1 MVRKEYETTEG
12 PYKAPPF
19 RSWVLIALITA
30 IGSDASIHAQNFLG
44 AGFHLTPPIRLSYTG
59 NANVNVTPLPGMA
72 GSLSYKKEWA
82 YRANK
87 KGYWEAGLT
96 TQGLRYYQVDYF
108 GDSLSIW
115 GDWVNAH
122 LGFPSIFFGA
132 GQAYKIGNSNSE
144 LSIGAEASLLLEQ
157 TLGEIGSRFFG
168 ISNGLREDRTGIFPL
183 FLRLNL
189 AYNHEFRFFKSAG
202 QLQVYTKLSF
212 QTLTK
217 GRQYIY
223 DEAQGVYQ
231 EGRYSVNSSEL
242 GIKFFAGLNDKKVP
256 AVRSGKIAS
265 GNVKLLF
272 SDRKTRFRLSIN
284 GQLSSPPPTVYHI
297 PQVDSFSVYGRK
309 FLMSNAQIG
318 VTAEFPFR
326 KHGLWAT
333 VVGLGIG
340 NRVVTMRFESDGR
353 FPSDNN
359 PINFE
364 RHISIGH
371 YLIGNIGIS
380 RRHALGRRILSHTLS
395 ASVVLPTEK
404 EYEYLGVPL
413 DFNNN
418 GNQLPPY
425 ENALL
430 EGWIDYDLGRAP
442 ILFGIEYNPEIVF
455 HSRHRTFLALGL
467 VVNYSGREVMAHGTF
482 KVTNRT
488 TTYYGAM
495 LQRFS
500 KLGVTLRVG
509 FEK

>member
-1 MVRKEYETTEG
+1 MIRKECETTEG
-12 PYKAPPF
+12 PSKAPPF
-19 RSWVLIALITA
+19 RSWVLFCVMAT
-30 IGSDASIHAQNFLG
+30 IGSHASLPAQSFLG
-44 AGFHLTPPIRLSYTG
+44 AGIHLTPPVNLDYTG
-59 NANVNVTPLPGMA
+59 NANVNVKPRPGLA
-72 GSLSYKKEWA
+72 WSLSYKKEWA

-87 KGYWEAGLT
+87 KWYWETGLT
-96 TQGLRYYQVDYF
+96 TQGLRYYQVNYH

-122 LGFPSIFFGA
+122 LGFPSILFGGGHA
-132 GQAYKIGNSNSE
+132 LKIGNSNSE

-157 TLGEIGSRFFG
+157 TLDGISSRFFG
-168 ISNGLREDRTGIFPL
+168 ISNGLREDRTGTDPL

-189 AYNHEFRFFKSAG
+189 AYNNEFRIFKTAG

-223 DEAQGVYQ
+223 DEEKGTYQ
-231 EGRYSVNSSEL
+231 EGRYSVNNSEL
-242 GIKFFAGLNDKKVP
+242 GIKFFACLNSKKVQSSRAGKTGAENPALLLSDKKT
-256 AVRSGKIAS
+256 R
-265 GNVKLLF
+265 LRF
-272 SDRKTRFRLSIN
+272 SMNSQF
-284 GQLSSPPPTVYHI
+284 SSPPQTVYHI

-309 FLMSNAQIG
+309 FLLSKAQIG
-318 VTAEFPFR
+318 LTAEFPFR

-333 VVGLGIG
+333 VIGLGIG
-340 NRVVTMRFESDGR
+340 NRGATMRFMSDGR

-359 PINFE
+359 PVNFE
-364 RHISIGH
+364 QHISIGY
-371 YLIGNIGIS
+371 YLISNIGIS
-380 RRHALGRRILSHTLS
+380 RRHTLGRRTMSHTLS
-395 ASVVLPTEK
+395 ASVVLPSEK
-404 EYEYLGVPL
+404 EYAYLGVPL
-413 DFNNN
+413 NFNNN

-425 ENALL
+425 ENAIL
-430 EGWIDYDLGRAP
+430 EGWIDYNLGRAP

-455 HSRHRTFLALGL
+455 KFRYRTFMALGL
-467 VVNYSGREVMAHGTF
+467 VANYSGREVIAHGTF
-482 KVTNRT
+482 EVTNQK

>member
-1 MVRKEYETTEG
+1 MVQQKCKNTEG
-12 PYKAPPF
+12 PSKAPPF
-19 RSWVLIALITA
+19 RFWVLISTMAT
-30 IGSDASIHAQNFLG
+30 IGSLSSLHAQSFLG
-44 AGFHLTPPIRLSYTG
+44 AGFHLTPPVSLDYTG
-59 NANVNVTPLPGMA
+59 NVNVNVTPRPGLA
-72 GSLSYKKEWA
+72 GSLIYKKEWE

-87 KGYWEAGLT
+87 KWYWETGLT

-115 GDWVNAH
+115 GDEVSQH
-122 LGFPSIFFGA
+122 TGFPSIFLGG
-132 GQAYKIGNSNSE
+132 GQALRLGDTNSE
-144 LSIGAEASLLLEQ
+144 LFIGAETSLLLEQ

-168 ISNGLREDRTGIFPL
+168 ISNGLREDRTGTFPL

-189 AYNHEFRFFKSAG
+189 AYNNEFRFFKTAG
-202 QLQVYTKLSF
+202 QLQLYTKLSF

-231 EGRYSVNSSEL
+231 EGRYSVNNSEL
-242 GIKFFAGLNDKKVP
+242 GIKFFACLNSKKIQTSRAGKTGGEYPGL
-256 AVRSGKIAS
+256 
-265 GNVKLLF
+265 LL
-272 SDRKTRFRLSIN
+272 SDRKTRLRLSLN
-284 GQLSSPPPTVYHI
+284 GQFSSPPQTVYHI
-297 PQVDSFSVYGRK
+297 PQVDSFSVYGRR

-318 VTAEFPFR
+318 LTAEFPFR

-333 VVGLGIG
+333 VIGLGLG
-340 NRVVTMRFESDGR
+340 NRVATMRFKSDGR

-359 PINFE
+359 PVNFE
-364 RHISIGH
+364 QHVSLGH

-380 RRHALGRRILSHTLS
+380 RRHALGRRTMSHTLS

-404 EYEYLGVPL
+404 EYAYLGVPL
-413 DFNNN
+413 NVNNV

-425 ENALL
+425 ENPIL
-430 EGWIDYDLGRAP
+430 EGWIDYGLGRAA

-455 HSRHRTFLALGL
+455 NFRHRTFMALGL
-467 VVNYSGREVMAHGTF
+467 VANYSGREIIAAGRFV
-482 KVTNRT
+482 VTNQR
-488 TTYYGAM
+488 TTYYGAL
-495 LQRFS
+495 LQQFS